1 MRPAQKVETFPDG
14 LVLVYPDSGRK
25 LGELKGRLRFEN
37 QSVGVNRFYSSEMS
51 ISGNRIDRVIKV
63 PHTTIADRLDIAVIQ
78 AETPARQ
85 YRILRI
91 QTKPERGV
99 DLWELEAVK
108 VTIKAADE
116 AAGNG

>member
-1 MRPAQKVETFPDG
+1 MRPA
-14 LVLVYPDSGRK
+14 
-25 LGELKGRLRFEN
+25 
-37 QSVGVNRFYSSEMS
+37 
-51 ISGNRIDRVIKV
+51 
-63 PHTTIADRLDIAVIQ
+63 
-78 AETPARQ
+78 PARQ

-116 AAGNG
+116 AAGNA